1 MRINNEIRKDSYFSK
16 TNIEISETFN
26 KKIKIIIGDKLEIEF
41 DKIDNNNKLLSHK
54 INTNT
59 KEYTGNPNNTQIQ
72 SFKDSNTECITHLFR
87 HLINI
92 HDKYLTI
99 KSLVDC
105 IIHNTMQHDLSKED
119 IILHLKTHGILVEN
133 KRVIIAN
140 QHFKLNEIYKGTKYM
155 NNHSQ
160 FLKKIKGA
168 ISEGEKRFAQGI
180 KSRCWSIPI

>member
-1 MRINNEIRKDSYFSK
+1 
-16 TNIEISETFN
+16 
-26 KKIKIIIGDKLEIEF
+26 
-41 DKIDNNNKLLSHK
+41 
-54 INTNT
+54 
-59 KEYTGNPNNTQIQ
+59 
-72 SFKDSNTECITHLFR
+72 
-87 HLINI
+87 
-92 HDKYLTI
+92 
-99 KSLVDC
+99 
-105 IIHNTMQHDLSKED
+105 MQHDLSKED